1 MIHFFIYSTFPVK
14 SLNLKFILVYLFLT
28 SVFNM
33 IPKESPDLAQW
44 VNDYTADLFA
54 WAFHKVS
61 DEELAKDLVQDTF
74 MAAVEKLV
82 SFRGESSPKTYLFS
96 ILNHKIIDH
105 YRKKVNKPIH
115 MENQVLSAFFNEDG
129 EWRMEKKPQDWHE
142 NETNLLDDVNF
153 QSMLQ
158 DCITN
163 LPDKWN
169 VCVTSK
175 YLMDKNSDEICQ
187 ELGITPTNYW
197 QMMHRAKLQ
206 LRECIEENWFQN

>member
-1 MIHFFIYSTFPVK
+1 
-14 SLNLKFILVYLFLT
+14 
-28 SVFNM
+28 
-33 IPKESPDLAQW
+33 
-44 VNDYTADLFA
+44 
-54 WAFHKVS
+54 
-61 DEELAKDLVQDTF
+61 
-74 MAAVEKLV
+74 
-82 SFRGESSPKTYLFS
+82 
-96 ILNHKIIDH
+96 
-105 YRKKVNKPIH
+105 

-142 NETNLLDDVNF
+142 DETNLLDDVNF
-153 QSMLQ
+153 ESVLQ